1 MDLEDSKYN
10 WRVLIN
16 MMVHFLWIIRWHAL
30 DSIVEHLHVCSIMKF
45 LYAFTRMIQP
55 ISIIVT
61 GSAVKLIRIRNMFLL
76 MLLEETL
83 VFLNSITHMDLFGK
97 IIQVFNIYLMDKMYW
112 MQLQVVIVLTH
123 FQMNIWI
130 QEYY

>member
-1 MDLEDSKYN
+1 MDLEGSKYN

-30 DSIVEHLHVCSIMKF
+30 DSIVEHLHVSSIMKF
-45 LYAFTRMIQP
+45 LYAFTQMIQQ
-55 ISIIVT
+55 ISIIAT

-76 MLLEETL
+76 MLLVETL
-83 VFLNSITHMDLFGK
+83 AFLNSITLMDLFGK
-97 IIQVFNIYLMDKMYW
+97 TIQVFNIYLMDKMYW
-112 MQLQVVIVLTH
+112 MQLQVVIALTH

>member
-1 MDLEDSKYN
+1 MDLEGSKYN

-16 MMVHFLWIIRWHAL
+16 MMVHFLWIIRWHVL

-45 LYAFTRMIQP
+45 LYAFTQMIQQ
-55 ISIIVT
+55 ISIIAT

-97 IIQVFNIYLMDKMYW
+97 TIQVFNIYLMDKMYW

-123 FQMNIWI
+123 FLTNIWI

>member
-1 MDLEDSKYN
+1 MDLEGSKYN

-30 DSIVEHLHVCSIMKF
+30 DSIAEHLHVCSIMKF
-45 LYAFTRMIQP
+45 LYAFTRMIQQ
-55 ISIIVT
+55 ISIIAT

-97 IIQVFNIYLMDKMYW
+97 TIQVFNIYLMDKMYW
-112 MQLQVVIVLTH
+112 MQLQVVIALTH
-123 FQMNIWI
+123 FLTNIWI

>member
-1 MDLEDSKYN
+1 MDLEGSKYN

-30 DSIVEHLHVCSIMKF
+30 DSIVEHLHACSIMKF

-76 MLLEETL
+76 MLLEEIL
-83 VFLNSITHMDLFGK
+83 AFLNSITYMDLFGK
-97 IIQVFNIYLMDKMYW
+97 TIQVFNIYLMDKMYW
-112 MQLQVVIVLTH
+112 MQLQVVIALTH
-123 FQMNIWI
+123 FLTNIWI

>member
-1 MDLEDSKYN
+1 MDLEYSKYN

-112 MQLQVVIVLTH
+112 MQLQVVIALTH
-123 FQMNIWI
+123 FLTNIWI
-130 QEYY
+130 QDYY

>member
-1 MDLEDSKYN
+1 MDLEGSKYN

-30 DSIVEHLHVCSIMKF
+30 DSIVEHLHACSIMKF

-97 IIQVFNIYLMDKMYW
+97 TIQVFNIYLMDKMYW
-112 MQLQVVIVLTH
+112 MQLQVVIALTH
-123 FQMNIWI
+123 FLTNIWI

>member
-1 MDLEDSKYN
+1 MDLEYSKYN

-112 MQLQVVIVLTH
+112 MQLQVVIALTH

>member
-1 MDLEDSKYN
+1 MDLEGSKYN

-16 MMVHFLWIIRWHAL
+16 MMVHLLWIIRWHAL
-30 DSIVEHLHVCSIMKF
+30 DSIVEHLHACSIMKF

-112 MQLQVVIVLTH
+112 MQLQVVIALTH
-123 FQMNIWI
+123 FLTNIWI
-130 QEYY
+130 QDYY

>member
-16 MMVHFLWIIRWHAL
+16 MMVHFLWIIRCHAL
-30 DSIVEHLHVCSIMKF
+30 DSIAEHLHVCSIMKF
-45 LYAFTRMIQP
+45 LYAFTQMIQQ

-97 IIQVFNIYLMDKMYW
+97 TIQVFNIYLMDKMYW
-112 MQLQVVIVLTH
+112 MQLQVVIALTH
-123 FQMNIWI
+123 FLTNIWI

>member
-1 MDLEDSKYN
+1 MDLEGSKYN

-45 LYAFTRMIQP
+45 LYAFTQMIQQ
-55 ISIIVT
+55 ISIIAT

-76 MLLEETL
+76 MLLEEIL
-83 VFLNSITHMDLFGK
+83 VFLNSITPMDLFGK
-97 IIQVFNIYLMDKMYW
+97 TIQVFNIYLMDKMYW

-123 FQMNIWI
+123 FLTNIWI

>member
-97 IIQVFNIYLMDKMYW
+97 TIQVFNIYLMDKMYW

-123 FQMNIWI
+123 FLTNIWI

>member
-1 MDLEDSKYN
+1 MDLEGSKYN

-30 DSIVEHLHVCSIMKF
+30 DSIVEHLHACSIMKF
-45 LYAFTRMIQP
+45 LYAFTQMIQQ
-55 ISIIVT
+55 ISIIAT

-76 MLLEETL
+76 MLLEEIL
-83 VFLNSITHMDLFGK
+83 AFLNSITHMDLFGK
-97 IIQVFNIYLMDKMYW
+97 TIQVFNIYLMDKMYW

-123 FQMNIWI
+123 FLTNIWI